1 MSMYPGETSLSL
13 ELFFCATEHSPM
25 CPMAQVYSVIEAL
38 ISASW
43 WGKSMLLVIRTSKND
58 IRTIRMTA
66 VTLAIIILIT
76 LNNYNKGNHHLLI
89 IRAKYHTKC
98 FILPGVLGR
107 QLGGSDQKYELQ
119 RQAAAWLIC
128 CDVEQTT

>member
-1 MSMYPGETSLSL
+1 MYPGETSLSL

-58 IRTIRMTA
+58 
-66 VTLAIIILIT
+66 
-76 LNNYNKGNHHLLI
+76 NNDSSHTSNHNI
-89 IRAKYHTKC
+89 NNTK
-98 FILPGVLGR
+98 
-107 QLGGSDQKYELQ
+107 
-119 RQAAAWLIC
+119 
-128 CDVEQTT
+128 